1 MPKSWVVKLLAKAFL
16 AGEAAP
22 DAIVERSAKILG
34 RRWNWLRPLA
44 LRYLSAFSE
53 RPAARYRDV
62 VRFLSTDDGFLKARW
77 RHRGKL
83 EVAQWITES
92 PGMQP
97 VEAAE
102 SWPLPPIETVGE
114 LANWFEIS
122 PNELEWFAD
131 LKGLST
137 KNDNQ
142 RLRHYRYR
150 VLQKDLSSLR
160 LIEAPKPRLK
170 QLQSRILSGILEQIP
185 MHDAAHGFRKG
196 RSIQTFCAPHVGRQM
211 VLRMDLRDF
220 FTSISRARIQAL
232 FRTIGYPETVADLFG
247 GLCSNA
253 APKEIWKS
261 AATGARTWET
271 QMLYARPHLPQGAP
285 TSPALANLCVY
296 RADCRLRGL
305 ADAAGASYTRY
316 ADDVA
321 FSGGEA
327 FARCAERF
335 SLRAAAI
342 LSEEGFEVHHR
353 KTRIMRRSVR
363 QHLAG
368 LVVNERANIHRA
380 DFDQLKA
387 ILTNCI
393 RLGPATQ
400 NRLEHPRFRAHLQ
413 GKVAFMTSIH
423 PTRGQKLKRLLAQI
437 NWD

>member
-16 AGEAAP
+16 GGEAAP
-22 DAIVERSAKILG
+22 DAIVERSANLLG
-34 RRWNWLRPLA
+34 RRWGWLRPLA
-44 LRYLSAFSE
+44 LRYLNAFSE
-53 RPAARYRDV
+53 RPGARYRDV
-62 VRFLSTDDGFLKARW
+62 VRFLTTDDGFRKASW
-77 RHRGKL
+77 RHRRKL
-83 EVAQWITES
+83 DVAQWITDP

-97 VEAAE
+97 VPAAE
-102 SWPLPPIETVGE
+102 SWALPRIETVGE

-122 PNELEWFAD
+122 PSELEWFAD
-131 LKGLST
+131 LKGLGA
-137 KNDNQ
+137 KQDNE

-150 VLQKDLSSLR
+150 VLQKDSARLR

-170 QLQSRILSGILEQIP
+170 QFQRRILSGILEQIP

-196 RSIQTFCAPHVGRQM
+196 RSIQTFCAPHVGRQT
-211 VLRMDLRDF
+211 VLRMDLRNF
-220 FTSISRARIQAL
+220 FPSISRARIQAL
-232 FRTIGYPETVADLFG
+232 FRTIGYPETVADLLG
-247 GLCSNA
+247 GLCTNA
-253 APKEIWKS
+253 APKDIWKS
-261 AATGARTWET
+261 TAAGTRIWDT
-271 QMLYARPHLPQGAP
+271 QTLYARPHLPQGAP

-305 ADAAGASYTRY
+305 ADAVGANYTRY

-327 FARCAERF
+327 FARCAEPL

-368 LVVNERANIHRA
+368 LVVNERMNVRRA
-380 DFDQLKA
+380 DFDELKA

-400 NRLEHPRFRAHLQ
+400 NRLEHPQFRAQLQ
-413 GKVAFMTSIH
+413 GKVAFTASIH
-423 PTRGQKLKRLLAQI
+423 PTRGQKLKSLLEQI